1 MDIVNG
7 VEAVDIVNRVE
18 TVDTGNRGETV
29 DTGNGGGNCQSDAKK
44 KKKKKKL
51 GQNLLNIPTLCEM
64 GKGSNH
70 PFTDNQH

>member
-29 DTGNGGGNCQSDAKK
+29 DTGNGGGNCQSDAQKK
-44 KKKKKKL
+44 EIRAKF
-51 GQNLLNIPTLCEM
+51 IEHSHSM
-64 GKGSNH
+64 
-70 PFTDNQH
+70 

>member
-1 MDIVNG
+1 MDILNG

-44 KKKKKKL
+44 KKKIRAKF
-51 GQNLLNIPTLCEM
+51 IEHSHSM
-64 GKGSNH
+64 
-70 PFTDNQH
+70 

>member
-44 KKKKKKL
+44 KKKKIRAKF
-51 GQNLLNIPTLCEM
+51 IEHSHSM
-64 GKGSNH
+64 
-70 PFTDNQH
+70 